1 MAGCVAVDGVDGGR
15 VGFGRVVDGA
25 ADAFGC
31 EEDGFGAES
40 LEYQFRCLLQQNFL
54 HFVLVVPVLD
64 IDGVMEKFETF
75 LFDGESVKLIADIP
89 NKDLALV
96 SEGV

>member
-1 MAGCVAVDGVDGGR
+1 MVFDSYNDR
-15 VGFGRVVDGA
+15 SVV
-25 ADAFGC
+25 
-31 EEDGFGAES
+31 S
-40 LEYQFRCLLQQNFL
+40 HYLPLEYQFRRLLQQNFS

-64 IDGVMEKFETF
+64 IDGIMEEFEALF
-75 LFDGESVKLIADIP
+75 FDGESVKLIADIP